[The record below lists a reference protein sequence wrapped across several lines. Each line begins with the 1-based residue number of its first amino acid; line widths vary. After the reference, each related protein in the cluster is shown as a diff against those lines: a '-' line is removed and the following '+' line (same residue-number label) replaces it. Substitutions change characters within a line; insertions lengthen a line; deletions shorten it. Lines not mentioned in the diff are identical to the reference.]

1 MVSALHCN
9 GRRPALGMALPLL
22 WILRSRGAVRL
33 CAMITDADSPLD
45 GMAAII
51 GADEPSRPG
60 LQVRI

>member
-1 MVSALHCN
+1 
-9 GRRPALGMALPLL
+9 MALPLL